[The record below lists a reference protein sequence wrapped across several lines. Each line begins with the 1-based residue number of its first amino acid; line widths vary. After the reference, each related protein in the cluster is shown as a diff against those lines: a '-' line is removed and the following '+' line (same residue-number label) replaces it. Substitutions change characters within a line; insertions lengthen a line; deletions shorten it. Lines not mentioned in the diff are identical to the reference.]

1 MSAIETTPTY
11 RECKKHYHC
20 ISPGCTRRTR
30 KAVSWGKRSIKRHA
44 LVHDGSRGIPLRR
57 CPYCPYTATTFMGH
71 AHPADTAM
79 QVDGDCDDEDCDDED
94 CDADSEGNC
103 DSADEQDGMDYTDD
117 ESATQGNLS
126 ESLVGNQLYDYDA
139 PEQYGDLQ

>member
-1 MSAIETTPTY
+1 
-11 RECKKHYHC
+11 
-20 ISPGCTRRTR
+20 
-30 KAVSWGKRSIKRHA
+30 
-44 LVHDGSRGIPLRR
+44 
-57 CPYCPYTATTFMGH
+57 MGH

-139 PEQYGDLQ
+139 PEQYGESNESESDGRRPPVIDMESEDSEWVNFFDSDSSTAPS